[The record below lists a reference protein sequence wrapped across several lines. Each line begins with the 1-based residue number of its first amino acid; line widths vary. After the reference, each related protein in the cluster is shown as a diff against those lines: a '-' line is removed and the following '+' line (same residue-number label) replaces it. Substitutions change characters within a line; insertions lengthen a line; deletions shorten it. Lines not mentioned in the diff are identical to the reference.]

1 MLYIDEDYKIKMADT
16 ARETTQEQIQKGEI
30 GLWLRSLS
38 IQMVEIHI
46 YSVGD
51 IGNTASNLLMF
62 KHLEW
67 NWTWTCFILDS
78 WKYRNLWSFPYLD
91 NAIFWPSKL
100 KRVLFLA
107 KPITLFLY
115 SVVSNSKTIAKL
127 EGMVNKMFDLT
138 YQKRQFCKP
147 IKDELFRPL
156 VVSPILCAICQVLS
170 LHLILKGKVQFRFNI
185 NIDKDFILTR
195 SAPSSGILR
204 EISPHLGAAWVKI
217 KVLSMFI
224 FHCDSPLV
232 ALIIIFKTDING
244 KPKYKKWIC
253 IGTLMG
259 ISTVIT
265 VYTLVKRLL
274 RTGFWFIHMSHK

>member
-1 MLYIDEDYKIKMADT
+1 
-16 ARETTQEQIQKGEI
+16 
-30 GLWLRSLS
+30 
-38 IQMVEIHI
+38 
-46 YSVGD
+46 
-51 IGNTASNLLMF
+51 
-62 KHLEW
+62 
-67 NWTWTCFILDS
+67 
-78 WKYRNLWSFPYLD
+78 
-91 NAIFWPSKL
+91 
-100 KRVLFLA
+100 
-107 KPITLFLY
+107 
-115 SVVSNSKTIAKL
+115 
-127 EGMVNKMFDLT
+127 MFDLT

-274 RTGFWFIHMSHK
+274 RTGFWLIFMIHRLWFIQLEAEFQRVPFAFYPKTSNKWIVRRNTAFLAEIQTEL